1 MASFSSGLNP
11 DVVQT
16 ELDKVFMQ
24 EFDVLSGPGQA
35 TCETSDIFI
44 QDSADSAAVIAE
56 VFKGSG
62 LWGEKEEEQEVPQG
76 SPRITNK
83 VTFYVTEYAKSID
96 IPKNFF
102 DDNMHGAYEKMVKDF
117 AEKGRI
123 TKNTNAFAVY
133 RNAFTTTLTA
143 DGVALISASH
153 VTISGETVSNLITGA
168 LTESTLND
176 GIVALSE
183 MKSQDG
189 VVIGGGANA
198 LLVPQKLYKKACEI
212 VKSERRSDTA
222 NNDTN
227 VYSSAYDIKVYTSP
241 YLGAAAG
248 GSDTAWF
255 LLGRNHSVTRWVRQ
269 GIELTL
275 VPWQNQRNNNYI
287 YKGSFREVVGAY
299 DYAGIVGATG
309 L

>member
-1 MASFSSGLNP
+1 
-11 DVVQT
+11 
-16 ELDKVFMQ
+16 
-24 EFDVLSGPGQA
+24 
-35 TCETSDIFI
+35 
-44 QDSADSAAVIAE
+44 
-56 VFKGSG
+56 
-62 LWGEKEEEQEVPQG
+62 
-76 SPRITNK
+76 
-83 VTFYVTEYAKSID
+83 
-96 IPKNFF
+96 
-102 DDNMHGAYEKMVKDF
+102 MHGAYEKMVRDF

-123 TKNTNAFAVY
+123 TQNNNAFSVY

-153 VTISGETVSNLITGA
+153 VTISGDTVSNLVTGA
-168 LTESTLND
+168 LTETTLNNA
-176 GIVALSE
+176 IIALSE

-189 VVIGGGANA
+189 VVVGSGANA
-198 LLVPQKLYKKACEI
+198 LLVPQALYKKACEI

-227 VYSSAYDIKVYTSP
+227 VYSSAYAINVYTSP

-269 GIELTL
+269 GIQTDL
-275 VPWQNQRNNNYI
+275 VDYKFQRNNNYV

-299 DYAGIVGATG
+299 DYVGIAGSTG

>member
-1 MASFSSGLNP
+1 MASYSSGLNP
-11 DVVQT
+11 DVVKT
-16 ELDKVFMQ
+16 DLDKVFMQ

-35 TCETSDIFI
+35 TVETSDIFI
-44 QDSADSAAVIAE
+44 QDTADSSAVIAE

-62 LWGEKEEEQEVPQG
+62 LWEEKEEEQEVPQG
-76 SPRITNK
+76 TPRITNK
-83 VTFYVTEYAKSID
+83 VTFYVTEYSKSID
-96 IPKNFF
+96 IPKTFF
-102 DDNMHGAYEKMVKDF
+102 DDQKHGSYEKMVKDF

-153 VTISGETVSNLITGA
+153 VTISGETVSNLVTGA

-183 MKSQDG
+183 MKSQDA
-189 VVIGGGANA
+189 VVVGSGANA

-269 GIELTL
+269 GIETTL
-275 VPWQNQRNNNYI
+275 VDWKYQRNNNYI

-299 DYAGIVGATG
+299 DYAGIVGSTG